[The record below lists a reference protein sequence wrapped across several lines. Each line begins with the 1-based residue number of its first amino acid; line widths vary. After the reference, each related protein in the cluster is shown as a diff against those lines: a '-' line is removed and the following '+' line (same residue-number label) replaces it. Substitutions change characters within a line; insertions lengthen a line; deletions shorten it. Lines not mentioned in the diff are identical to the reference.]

1 MNSEKKKV
9 LVIDDHL
16 EIRELVDITLR
27 GTEFD
32 ALKAP
37 GGKEGIQIAREQK
50 PDLIL
55 LDIMMPKFDGYMTC
69 KVLKRITVTKD
80 IPIIFLTAKKTKEDI
95 KEALRAGGSDYIA
108 KPFSPSE
115 LLTRLRRISE
125 SHEVKRAKKIKES
138 KEIEEAEKELPEE
151 KPKAKFPKKA
161 LINIT
166 RYDDVVVFSITFGS
180 IVLENCQ
187 IFRDAFANSVSE
199 GIFKVVLDTRKIKK
213 IDGSGLGLLISVN
226 ESLKNYDGELR
237 ITFPIQEVNNQFSFI
252 SFNTLFQAFDTPQEA
267 IGSFHTED
275 TEIEKVS
282 DSDDLNVCLSC
293 TFVNDLK
300 SRYCSFCG
308 TNLVLGKGEEI
319 LNILGQSI
327 ARKIIS
333 EAQTNDIQEINRTRN
348 IKSEELEIP
357 SEFSVE
363 IHDKNIDISYKS
375 NHTDT
380 QNFKKKE
387 QIAIQA
393 PVISDTII
401 PVKPGMQLHLVN
413 PKIGAQ
419 SKFDTKIDAVNMEK
433 GMIFVHYSE
442 DAKVLHSQKNFSVAL
457 KLPISVSFIVPTFQ
471 HAGEIFKAKILEL
484 SRLRMIVFS
493 EENIPLNQCMAIKF
507 HLPDVQEIS
516 SPLVIAQKGKQKF
529 MYDIEFKVIDEKES
543 STITQYMY
551 KRQIELVKGL
561 KT

>member
-9 LVIDDHL
+9 LVIDDQL

-32 ALKAP
+32 VLKASD
-37 GGKEGIQIAREQK
+37 GKEGIQIAKEQK

-55 LDIMMPKFDGYMTC
+55 LDIMMPKFDGYTTC
-69 KVLKRITVTKD
+69 KVLKRNPTTRD
-80 IPIIFLTAKKTKEDI
+80 IPVIFLTAKKSKEDI
-95 KEALRAGGSDYIA
+95 QAALKAGGSDYIA
-108 KPFSPSE
+108 KPFSPSD
-115 LLTRLRRISE
+115 LLTRLRRLGE
-125 SHEVKRAKKIKES
+125 THEVKRAKKTKES
-138 KEIEEAEKELPEE
+138 KQVEIEKKLPEE
-151 KPKAKFPKKA
+151 KPKAKFPKKD

-166 RYDDVVVFSITFGS
+166 RYDDVVVFSITFGG

-187 IFRDAFANSVSE
+187 IFRDAFANIVAE
-199 GIFKVVLDTRKIKK
+199 GIFKVVLDTSKIKK

-237 ITFPIQEVNNQFSFI
+237 ITFPIQEVNNRFSFI
-252 SFNTLFQAFDTPQEA
+252 SFNTLFSAFNNRQEA
-267 IGSFHTED
+267 IESFHEQD

-282 DSDDLNVCLSC
+282 DLDDLNVCLSC
-293 TFVNDLK
+293 TFVNAPE

-327 ARKIIS
+327 ARKVMS
-333 EAQTNDIQEINRTRN
+333 EAQTNDIQEINKTRN

-363 IHDKNIDISYKS
+363 VLDENIDIFYKS

-380 QNFKKKE
+380 RNFEKNE

-393 PVISDTII
+393 PSMSKTLL
-401 PVKPGMQLHLVN
+401 PVKPGMQLRLVN
-413 PKIGAQ
+413 PKIGAHF
-419 SKFDTKIDAVNMEK
+419 KFDTKIDAVDIEK

-442 DAKVLHSQKNFSVAL
+442 DASTLHSQKNFSVAL
-457 KLPISVSFIVPTFQ
+457 KLPIPVSFIVPTFQ
-471 HAGEIFKAKILEL
+471 HAVEIFKAKILEL

-493 EENIPLNQCMAIKF
+493 EESIPLNQCMAIKF
-507 HLPDVQEIS
+507 NIPDGQEIS

-529 MYDIEFKVIDEKES
+529 MFDIEFKVIDEKES
-543 STITQYMY
+543 SIITQYMY